1 MIKEFIPLTND
12 LLFKEAMAH
21 IDNREALID
30 FLKCTTDIS
39 EEVIRK
45 NLVVKYESVL
55 DKTKIKDKNLRSD
68 VDIRFSNYYI
78 NLEGYSNFDNNSLA
92 KSTSYI
98 MRIFS
103 TQLDRGERYD
113 NLDSMIQINIIEN
126 DETGLF
132 KDYVNEY
139 YITNSKDIENRILP
153 DKFMIKYYN
162 LDKLKERTYNGL
174 TEELRWIKFIGAK
187 SREERKEIAKGNRLM
202 VKMDNWVEEYI
213 NDEKTKKIFGEWGE
227 NIAHDKGYRKGKKE
241 VAQKLLKMNMPI
253 QDIINVTNFT
263 EEEIKKLSQE

>member
-30 FLKCTTDIS
+30 FLKCTTNIN
-39 EEVIRK
+39 EEVIRN
-45 NLVVKYESVL
+45 NLVVKYESVV
-55 DKTKIKDKNLRSD
+55 DKTKIKDKSFRGDIN
-68 VDIRFSNYYI
+68 IRFSNYYI
-78 NLEGYSNFDNNSLA
+78 NLEGYSKFDKNSLA

-126 DETGLF
+126 DETGIF
-132 KDYVNEY
+132 KD
-139 YITNSKDIENRILP
+139 
-153 DKFMIKYYN
+153 
-162 LDKLKERTYNGL
+162 
-174 TEELRWIKFIGAK
+174 
-187 SREERKEIAKGNRLM
+187 
-202 VKMDNWVEEYI
+202 YI
-213 NDEKTKKIFGEWGE
+213 NDEKTKKIFGMWGE

-241 VAQKLLKMNMPI
+241 QAIEIAKTLKEKGFNTS
-253 QDIINVTNFT
+253 DIIEITKLSK
-263 EEEIKKLSQE
+263 EEIDRL